1 MTMLSRLL
9 AAAALAATVSS
20 AQAAWVQNDELL
32 GALDNNYTT
41 QRAGNL
47 ASVTFTDQQAVNAG
61 SHDGHFGWYFGWS
74 WVRPSDA
81 GSSTYQP
88 LLWDNA
94 TQRFTNGSVSLEVQY
109 LGHAPQFLRLSDV
122 QADTWVGV
130 PWTFDPAVT
139 AIATQ
144 GDWEVPLF
152 DLGFIAAGQ
161 SALYDIRFNFTFA
174 GGDAEAQAFLDRG
187 GFGSYAQGVEMP
199 EPLSLGLV
207 ALALGLV
214 AVTTPRRGNGRLG
227 PAA

>member
-1 MTMLSRLL
+1 MMSLSHLL
-9 AAAALAATVSS
+9 AAAALAATVSA
-20 AQAAWVQNDELL
+20 AQAAWVQNDNLQ
-32 GALDNNYTT
+32 GVLDNHYTM
-41 QRAGNL
+41 QRTGSV
-47 ASVTFTDQQAVNAG
+47 ASLTFTDQQAVNTG
-61 SHDGHFGWYFGWS
+61 GHDGHFGWYFGWS

-88 LLWDNA
+88 LLWDNT

-109 LGHAPQFLRLSDV
+109 VGHAAQFLRLSDV

-130 PWTFDPAVT
+130 PWTFDPAVA

-152 DLGFIAAGQ
+152 DLGIIGAGQ
-161 SALYDIRFNFTFA
+161 SLAYDIRFNFTFA
-174 GGDAEAQAFLDRG
+174 GDAEAQTFLDRG

-214 AVTTPRRGNGRLG
+214 AVTTPRRGAARRG
-227 PAA
+227 PVV